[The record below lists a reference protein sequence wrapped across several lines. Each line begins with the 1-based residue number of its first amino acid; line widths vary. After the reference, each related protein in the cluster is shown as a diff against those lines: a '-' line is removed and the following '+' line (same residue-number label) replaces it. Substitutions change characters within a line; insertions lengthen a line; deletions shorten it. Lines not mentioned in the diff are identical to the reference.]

1 MAEQLLTTT
10 LPCYCCRESGCDNG
24 CMCTGIDQE
33 APLVVYD
40 GVSVKPL
47 VENARGMLEALEN
60 VLFEA
65 TAMPDYVLLQVSE
78 AVAKAKGDQP

>member
-1 MAEQLLTTT
+1 MEKVLLTAT
-10 LPCYCCRESGCDNG
+10 LPCYCCRESGCDDG

-47 VENARGMLEALEN
+47 VENARGMLAALEEIMDSGCDCDGCIMAGN
-60 VLFEA
+60 V
-65 TAMPDYVLLQVSE
+65 
-78 AVAKAKGDQP
+78 VAKVKGG